1 MDGAYCEG
9 LGNWLITDGTQ
20 WMRWMERDGFT
31 VVFKV
36 VCNVILTVFI
46 TSIYGLYGQIVMI
59 HYINCYDH
67 MSA

>member
-1 MDGAYCEG
+1 
-9 LGNWLITDGTQ
+9 
-20 WMRWMERDGFT
+20 MRWMERDGFV

-46 TSIYGLYGQIVMI
+46 TSIYGLYGQIVI
-59 HYINCYDH
+59 THYINCYDH

>member
-1 MDGAYCEG
+1 M
-9 LGNWLITDGTQ
+9 DGTQ
-20 WMRWMERDGFT
+20 WMRWMERDGFV

-46 TSIYGLYGQIVMI
+46 MSIYGLYGQIVI
-59 HYINCYDH
+59 THYINRYDH